1 MTKQQFI
8 NQIAA
13 EKANQLPIVNGDEWR
28 NKFHLMA
35 PIGWI
40 NDPNGLCYFKGLY
53 HVFYQY
59 SPLDAK
65 GGLKF
70 WGHYTSPDMVNWT
83 EHEVALFPDIASDVD
98 GVYSGSAL
106 VHNDEMYLFYTGNV
120 KHKGDHDYIL
130 TGREQNVIM
139 VKSTDGFNFSEKQVL
154 LTNEDYPKNM
164 GLHVRDPKVWEE
176 DGVFYMVL
184 GARSI
189 DDKGYVLL
197 LSLIHI

>member
-1 MTKQQFI
+1 MMTKQQFVNQITLEKERKLPHI
-8 NQIAA
+8 NQD
-13 EKANQLPIVNGDEWR
+13 KWR

-83 EHEVALFPDIASDVD
+83 EHEIALFPDISEDID
-98 GVYSGSAL
+98 GVYSGSTL
-106 VHNDEMYLFYTGNV
+106 NTKETMITF
-120 KHKGDHDYIL
+120 
-130 TGREQNVIM
+130 
-139 VKSTDGFNFSEKQVL
+139 
-154 LTNEDYPKNM
+154 
-164 GLHVRDPKVWEE
+164 
-176 DGVFYMVL
+176 
-184 GARSI
+184 
-189 DDKGYVLL
+189 
-197 LSLIHI
+197 